1 MSKKKK
7 NIYDRVPRAKEILS
21 YYRLWV
27 DGKADAASQGN
38 PFLVKSDAEETP
50 PKSEGK
56 DNGSVVGCNLNNWNA
71 NASVRTLNGNNHAGN
86 GNDNYVGASA
96 VKAVDNIV
104 KRENLASQA
113 ASLKTTDNHAATGG
127 YGRCDY
133 DLHSLPF
140 WGEGKDKAE
149 SNVLSYRKEDS
160 IFAELKAANS
170 KRKIKNTKRFVLS
183 RMIILKGFERTMERT
198 HCSAP
203 VKEWYETHKLETCA
217 YIWYLL
223 STQTYVPLPN
233 EKRII
238 HKRGKGDKDR
248 NADISDV
255 FDRIIHNIILI
266 VIEDKFRNKLTRNV
280 YSGIKQRSLLSNN
293 PTYCMI
299 NIIRFWVKTHQG
311 AYVGLTDIR
320 HFYENTSMRVVFSVM
335 FQTIVCPYMRW
346 LLITTFSKTEKL
358 PIGGCLSQLMAMV
371 TISECDRLIIE
382 KFHVFLCCFG
392 DNRLIGDYDKTKVR
406 KAMEFQISFYEGRYN
421 LSVKGDYQIHH
432 LTRPFRFCK
441 YDYYKSFVKPRA
453 EIRRRAI
460 RAWRKGMQH
469 YAGYKGITDKT
480 DCKHL
485 QYLIQNY
492 DMEITNKNGMK
503 STIQRGEKKKHK
515 DLPEDTVII
524 PVEYQIAISDLRM
537 KDKVKKLMDEEG
549 VSEEEAKSHVKK
561 FYFVKLTYLAILPE
575 QNKPILCHSTE
586 SSEEIVQYFLLV
598 KQGKA
603 ELHQRL
609 HLGSEGNKLF
619 YKEYHVTAAD
629 AVNYLASLDD
639 FKELIY

>member
-1 MSKKKK
+1 MCKKKK

-27 DGKADAASQGN
+27 DGKADVASQGN
-38 PFLVKSDAEETP
+38 PFLVKSDTAETS

-56 DNGSVVGCNLNNWNA
+56 DNGSVVGCNLNHWNP
-71 NASVRTLNGNNHAGN
+71 NASARTLNGNNHAGN

-104 KRENLASQA
+104 KREPLASQA
-113 ASLKTTDNHAATGG
+113 ASLKITDGCTANGA
-127 YGRCDY
+127 YRRCDY
-133 DLHSLPF
+133 GSELPF
-140 WGEGKDKAE
+140 YGSEEVKAE
-149 SNVLSYRKEDS
+149 SNALGYRKDDP
-160 IFAELKAANS
+160 IFTELKAANS
-170 KRKIKNTKRFVLS
+170 KRKIKNTKSFVLS
-183 RMIILKGFERTMERT
+183 RVIILKGFERTMERT
-198 HCSAP
+198 HCSKP
-203 VKEWYETHKLETCA
+203 VKGWYEAHKLETCA

-223 STQTYVPLPN
+223 YTQTYVPLPN
-233 EKRII
+233 GKRTI

-255 FDRIIHNIILI
+255 FDRIIHNIILL

-280 YSGIKQRSLLSNN
+280 YSGIKERFLLSNN

-299 NIIRFWVKTHQG
+299 NIIRHWVATHQG

-320 HFYENTSMRVVFSVM
+320 HFYENTYMKVVFSVM

-406 KAMEFQISFYEGRYN
+406 KAMEFHMSFYEGRYN

-432 LTRPFRFCK
+432 VLQPFRFCK

-460 RAWRKGMQH
+460 RAWRKGKQH
-469 YAGYKGITDKT
+469 YAGYNGIMKKI

-485 QYLIQNY
+485 QFLITHHN
-492 DMEITNKNGMK
+492 MEITNEKGFT
-503 STIQRGEKKKHK
+503 STIQRGCKKKHK
-515 DLPEDTVII
+515 DFPEDTVII
-524 PVEYQIAISDLRM
+524 PLEFRLYISDLRM
-537 KDKVKKLMDEEG
+537 GDDVKELAQEKQI
-549 VSEEEAKSHVKK
+549 SEEEAKKQVKK
-561 FYFVKLTYLAILPE
+561 SYYVKLTYLAILPGE
-575 QNKPILCHSTE
+575 HDPILCHSNE
-586 SSEEIVQYFLLV
+586 SSHEIVEFYTLV
-598 KQGKA
+598 KRGAAK
-603 ELHQRL
+603 LNQRL
-609 HLGSEGNKLF
+609 HLGMDGNKIF
-619 YKEYHVTAAD
+619 YKEYHVTAKD
-629 AVNYLASLDD
+629 AVEYLKTVDGI
-639 FKELIY
+639 KELIY

>member
-7 NIYDRVPRAKEILS
+7 SIYDRVPRAKEILS

-38 PFLVKSDAEETP
+38 PFLVKSDAEETS

-71 NASVRTLNGNNHAGN
+71 NASVRTLNGNNYAGN

-113 ASLKTTDNHAATGG
+113 ASLKITDGCTANGACR
-127 YGRCDY
+127 RCDY
-133 DLHSLPF
+133 GFELPF
-140 WGEGKDKAE
+140 YGGEEVKAE
-149 SNVLSYRKEDS
+149 SNALGYRKNDP
-160 IFAELKAANS
+160 IFTELKAANS

-183 RMIILKGFERTMERT
+183 RVIILKGFERTMERT

-203 VKEWYETHKLETCA
+203 VKEWYEKHKLETCA

-223 STQTYVPLPN
+223 YTQTYVPLPN

-299 NIIRFWVKTHQG
+299 NIIRHWVATHQG

-320 HFYENTSMRVVFSVM
+320 HFYENTYMKVVFSVM

-346 LLITTFSKTEKL
+346 LLIATFSKTEKL
-358 PIGGCLSQLMAMV
+358 PIGGSLSQLMAMV

-406 KAMEFQISFYEGRYN
+406 KAMEFQMSFYEGRYC

-432 LTRPFRFCK
+432 VVQPFRFCK
-441 YDYYKSFVKPRA
+441 YDYFKSFVKPRA

-460 RAWRKGMQH
+460 RAWRKGRQH
-469 YAGYKGITDKT
+469 YAGYNGILKKT
-480 DCKHL
+480 DSKHL
-485 QYLIQNY
+485 QHLIENHIV
-492 DMEITNKNGMK
+492 EITNDKGMK
-503 STIQRGEKKKHK
+503 SSIQRGCKKKHK
-515 DLPEDTVII
+515 GFPEDTVII
-524 PVEYQIAISDLRM
+524 PVEYVLSLSDLRM
-537 KDKVKKLMDEEG
+537 SDDTKRIMKEKG
-549 VSEEEAKSHVKK
+549 ITEEEAKKLVPKT
-561 FYFVKLTYLAILPE
+561 YFVKITYIAIPPDRHE
-575 QNKPILCHSTE
+575 PILCHSTE
-586 SSEEIVQYFLLV
+586 SSNEIVEFYNLV
-598 KQGKA
+598 KEGKTP
-603 ELHQRL
+603 LRQRL
-609 HLGSEGNKLF
+609 HLGIEGNKLY
-619 YKEYHVTAAD
+619 YKEYHVTAKD
-629 AVNYLASLDD
+629 AIDYLKSMDE
-639 FKELIY
+639 FKKLIY

>member
-7 NIYDRVPRAKEILS
+7 NIYDRVPRGKAILS

-38 PFLVKSDAEETP
+38 PFLVKSDAEETS

-113 ASLKTTDNHAATGG
+113 ASLKITDGCTANGACR
-127 YGRCDY
+127 RCDY
-133 DLHSLPF
+133 GSELPF
-140 WGEGKDKAE
+140 YGSEEEKAE
-149 SNVLSYRKEDS
+149 SNALGYRKDDP
-160 IFAELKAANS
+160 IFTELKAANS

-217 YIWYLL
+217 YIWHLL
-223 STQTYVPLPN
+223 S
-233 EKRII
+233 
-238 HKRGKGDKDR
+238 
-248 NADISDV
+248 A
-255 FDRIIHNIILI
+255 
-266 VIEDKFRNKLTRNV
+266 
-280 YSGIKQRSLLSNN
+280 
-293 PTYCMI
+293 
-299 NIIRFWVKTHQG
+299 
-311 AYVGLTDIR
+311 
-320 HFYENTSMRVVFSVM
+320 
-335 FQTIVCPYMRW
+335 
-346 LLITTFSKTEKL
+346 
-358 PIGGCLSQLMAMV
+358 
-371 TISECDRLIIE
+371 
-382 KFHVFLCCFG
+382 
-392 DNRLIGDYDKTKVR
+392 
-406 KAMEFQISFYEGRYN
+406 
-421 LSVKGDYQIHH
+421 
-432 LTRPFRFCK
+432 
-441 YDYYKSFVKPRA
+441 
-453 EIRRRAI
+453 
-460 RAWRKGMQH
+460 
-469 YAGYKGITDKT
+469 
-480 DCKHL
+480 
-485 QYLIQNY
+485 
-492 DMEITNKNGMK
+492 
-503 STIQRGEKKKHK
+503 
-515 DLPEDTVII
+515 
-524 PVEYQIAISDLRM
+524 
-537 KDKVKKLMDEEG
+537 
-549 VSEEEAKSHVKK
+549 
-561 FYFVKLTYLAILPE
+561 